1 MEFVVAADVF
11 EDEAEDAAEEVFA
24 EDAAEEVLADDS
36 ADESDAF
43 EDAAWD
49 FSDEAV
55 DEAAEDAAE
64 DVADETAD
72 EAFAVLEAACET
84 GSEALEL
91 FEPDF
96 PAQPV
101 SARVNTAAAQSTEAN
116 SLFDLLIMISFL
128 FIYIRAD
135 YTLFNRFLQENKG
148 IFCRKNRL

>member
-36 ADESDAF
+36 ADEDDAF

-55 DEAAEDAAE
+55 DEAAEDA
-64 DVADETAD
+64 ADETAD

-101 SARVNTAAAQSTEAN
+101 SARVNTAAAQSTEAK